1 MAKAVVFLFLLDSLP
16 DFNNVINTT
25 LHTFDPG
32 LLGVP
37 CDSTIT
43 APILQVIGK
52 KLNLTEDSVEK
63 LQHIDLPT
71 RYQSHKFQ
79 ELAPESLNN
88 VGFQDN
94 SIQESNEFSIE
105 KRPNFI
111 EHIYTENVT
120 ENKDALESEA
130 ALKNMVLN
138 ASKAEFSTE
147 KNHDFIKHNYFS
159 NASQKVVESII
170 LKSNATKEY
179 PESAPFLAAIFETVG
194 NVTAQTCGGV
204 VVSSHWVLTAASC
217 VNVLGPFYSNSSNE
231 TTDNSYSIVA
241 SAKDPLK
248 DGTVHQVSKIYL
260 HPTSNHP
267 KLSWLSMVD
276 TANAPSLALLRV
288 EPGVKGGVIGMM
300 ENRTWNG
307 DGRIYSWSLRQN
319 QIGFEMTA
327 IASPA
332 KQLGPEMCKKIY
344 GIAENN
350 TTMCFTVN
358 ETTTNHTRMSS
369 GCPVVLLQ
377 EGRMALLA
385 VALTDGM
392 QPLLATPLAAHRDW
406 LLKLT
411 RENAGKDDNKLKK

>member
-1 MAKAVVFLFLLDSLP
+1 MAKAVVLLFLLDSLP
-16 DFNNVINTT
+16 
-25 LHTFDPG
+25 G
-32 LLGVP
+32 LFGVP
-37 CDSTIT
+37 CDSTVT
-43 APILQVIGK
+43 APVLQVIGK

-79 ELAPESLNN
+79 ELSPESLNN

-94 SIQESNEFSIE
+94 FIQESNEFSIE

-111 EHIYTENVT
+111 EHIYSENVT

-130 ALKNMVLN
+130 TLKNMVLN

-147 KNHDFIKHNYFS
+147 KNPDFINLNYFP
-159 NASQKVVESII
+159 NASQNEVMESMV
-170 LKSNATKEY
+170 LQSNVTKEY

-204 VVSSHWVLTAASC
+204 VLSSHWVLTSASC

-241 SAKDPLK
+241 GAKDPLK

-260 HPTSNHP
+260 HPTSNQS
-267 KLSWLSMVD
+267 KLNWLSKVD

-288 EPGVKGGVIGMM
+288 EPGVEGGEIGMM

-319 QIGFEMTA
+319 QTGFEMTA

-332 KQLGPEMCKKIY
+332 KQLGPEKCKKMY

-358 ETTTNHTRMSS
+358 ETSTNHTRMSS
-369 GCPVVLLQ
+369 GCPVVVLQ

-392 QPLLATPLAAHRDW
+392 RPLLATPLSSHRDW

-411 RENAGKDDNKLKK
+411 RENYGKDENKMRK

>member
-1 MAKAVVFLFLLDSLP
+1 MAKAVVLLFLLDSLP

-25 LHTFDPG
+25 LHTFEPG
-32 LLGVP
+32 LLGAP

-63 LQHIDLPT
+63 LQHTDLPT
-71 RYQSHKFQ
+71 RYQSHKYQ
-79 ELAPESLNN
+79 ELSPESLNN
-88 VGFQDN
+88 VVFQDN

-111 EHIYTENVT
+111 EHMYTENVT
-120 ENKDALESEA
+120 ENKDTLESDA
-130 ALKNMVLN
+130 ALKNKVFN
-138 ASKAEFSTE
+138 GSKAEFSTE
-147 KNHDFIKHNYFS
+147 KNPDFNQSSQNEVIKS
-159 NASQKVVESII
+159 LD
-170 LKSNATKEY
+170 LKSNVTKEY

-241 SAKDPLK
+241 GAKDPLK

-260 HPTSNHP
+260 HPTLNHS
-267 KLSWLSMVD
+267 KLSWLPMGD

-288 EPGVKGGVIGMM
+288 ESGVEGGEIGVM

-307 DGRIYSWSLRQN
+307 DGRLYSWSLRQN

-327 IASPA
+327 IASPV
-332 KQLGPEMCKKIY
+332 KQLGPEKCMKMY

-350 TTMCFTVN
+350 STLCFTVN
-358 ETTTNHTRMSS
+358 ETTTNHTTMSS

-377 EGRMALLA
+377 DGRMALLA

-392 QPLLATPLAAHRDW
+392 QPLLATPLYAHRDW

-411 RENAGKDDNKLKK
+411 RENVGKTIIN

>member
-1 MAKAVVFLFLLDSLP
+1 MAKAVVLLFLLDSLP

-25 LHTFDPG
+25 LHTFEPG

-52 KLNLTEDSVEK
+52 KLKLTEDSVEK
-63 LQHIDLPT
+63 LQRIHVPT

-79 ELAPESLNN
+79 ELSPESLNN

-105 KRPNFI
+105 KRPNSI
-111 EHIYTENVT
+111 EHIYSENVT

-130 ALKNMVLN
+130 ALKNMALN
-138 ASKAEFSTE
+138 GSKAEFSTE
-147 KNHDFIKHNYFS
+147 KNPDFINLNYFT
-159 NASQKVVESII
+159 NASQNGVIESMV
-170 LKSNATKEY
+170 LKSNVSKEY

-204 VVSSHWVLTAASC
+204 VLSSHWVLTAASC

-241 SAKDPLK
+241 GAKDPLK
-248 DGTVHQVSKIYL
+248 DGTVHQVSRIYL
-260 HPTSNHP
+260 HPTSNQS
-267 KLSWLSMVD
+267 KLNWLSMVG
-276 TANAPSLALLRV
+276 TNAPSLALLRV
-288 EPGVKGGVIGMM
+288 EPGVEGGEIGMM

-319 QIGFEMTA
+319 LTGFEMTA
-327 IASPA
+327 TASPA
-332 KQLGPEMCKKIY
+332 KQLGREKCKEMY
-344 GIAENN
+344 GIAEND
-350 TTMCFTVN
+350 TTMCFSVN

-369 GCPVVLLQ
+369 GCPVVVLQ
-377 EGRMALLA
+377 EGRVALIA

-392 QPLLATPLAAHRDW
+392 RPLLATPLSSHGW
-406 LLKLT
+406 LLKLM
-411 RENAGKDDNKLKK
+411 REDGKDENKVRK